1 MRFASP
7 RQCGFR
13 FGVKPD
19 FQGEHA
25 EQFQVDVLGADPTI
39 ATRSRPASP
48 MRRRRGPQSFP
59 DPRGR
64 YETARRLRSTCGMVF
79 RYAIVTGRAERDPSI
94 DLRGAL
100 TAPKVIHRAAIVDPA
115 GIGALFRAIED
126 YEGLPLTKAAL
137 LLAPLV
143 FVRPG
148 ELRKAEWAEFDLEQ
162 AKSRI
167 PAAKMK
173 MRRLHRVLLSN
184 NRLGLFVTCRHSA
197 VMGGGYSHP
206 CAAFPGRCPKIRLN
220 AALRRLGYSKGQ
232 IPLTASKEWPRRGLK
247 PPRKNPQQNRAQSGG
262 ARDSFGLA
270 VAHRDGDGVVVDCVR
285 ETRPPFLPEA
295 GDRRVRGS
303 AEVLPLLE
311 GRGRPIWRRVSAR
324 AVSEARRALRG
335 QREDEKRALCRFL
348 ADAQF
353 GQRDCCRAR
362 TGLSPSSPAWSA
374 PPPAARAR
382 IIDHPRDQHDD
393 LANVVAGAATLARSH
408 GGYLEALARAC
419 RDDDAPD
426 EPTWADKERQRRYD
440 ELMRRYGR
448 PLSVGLPREPTG

>member
-7 RQCGFR
+7 RQCGFGC
-13 FGVKPD
+13 GVKPD

-115 GIGALFRAIED
+115 GIGALLRAIED

-162 AKSRI
+162 AELRI

-173 MRRLHRVLLSN
+173 MRRLHRVPLS
-184 NRLGLFVTCRHSA
+184 RQSLGIIRDLQAFSRDGRWLFPSVRSISRPMSENT
-197 VMGGGYSHP
+197 
-206 CAAFPGRCPKIRLN
+206 LN

-270 VAHRDGDGVVVDCVR
+270 VAHRDGGGVVVDCVR

-295 GDRRVRGS
+295 VIAEYAAVLKSYRCSKVVGDRYGGEFPREQFQKRGVRYEVS
-303 AEVLPLLE
+303 AKVKSELYVDFLPLLNSGSVLLPRSDRLVSQLASLE
-311 GRGRPIWRRVSAR
+311 RTTARG
-324 AVSEARRALRG
+324 
-335 QREDEKRALCRFL
+335 
-348 ADAQF
+348 
-353 GQRDCCRAR
+353 
-362 TGLSPSSPAWSA
+362 TGKDS
-374 PPPAARAR
+374 
-382 IIDHPRDQHDD
+382 IDHPRDQHDD